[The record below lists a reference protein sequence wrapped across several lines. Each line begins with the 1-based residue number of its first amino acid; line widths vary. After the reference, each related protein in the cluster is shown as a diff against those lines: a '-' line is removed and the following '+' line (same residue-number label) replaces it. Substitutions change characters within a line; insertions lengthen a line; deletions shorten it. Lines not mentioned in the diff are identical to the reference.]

1 MPEAGGS
8 QEVIPMPVR
17 KCTSCGYAYNPA
29 AEDPDPDDEIPP
41 VTPIETLTNEWI
53 CPACGAT
60 NEEFE
65 PD

>member
-1 MPEAGGS
+1 MT
-8 QEVIPMPVR
+8 VR
-17 KCTSCGYAYNPA
+17 KCTSCGYTYDPSKGDSDL
-29 AEDPDPDDEIPP
+29 DPDAGIPP
-41 VTPIETLTNEWI
+41 VPPVEILTNEWI